1 MSVFHPEGG
10 MPRLIRFVPSSQM
23 PSDDTL
29 TTYDPK
35 YNLVII
41 NKELYDRSEFHIQ
54 YQAICAT
61 TALVIDN

>member
-10 MPRLIRFVPSSQM
+10 LPRLIRFVPSSKM

-35 YNLVII
+35 FNLVII
-41 NKELYDRSEFHIQ
+41 NKDLYDQCEFHIQ
-54 YQAICAT
+54 YQAVRAT
-61 TALVIDN
+61 TTLVLN